1 MAGSHAVDR
10 SRWISH
16 IGSLIGDVLEPVPFD
31 ADVATRVG
39 YIESFHDE
47 FGNRRASDRAFLAHL
62 LGVSVS
68 PVRSFDRMGL
78 DERLWWCVA
87 DRTAIPDGLIGD
99 AGGLLLD
106 PDALAIEYRT
116 MVELGALQAFWAV
129 ALREAE
135 EVLRERAMDAARWHI
150 EELQPDNAIN
160 RPWGLAVFVEL
171 SIESQDETIAQTAEL
186 HAQTLLHNACINFGK
201 PDLLSA
207 MILKDAV
214 DQLGWADQ
222 RADF

>member
-1 MAGSHAVDR
+1 M
-10 SRWISH
+10 SH
-16 IGSLIGDVLEPVPFD
+16 IGTMLEGVLGAVPFG
-31 ADVATRVG
+31 ADEATRVG
-39 YIESFHDE
+39 YIESFQDE

-68 PVRSFDRMGL
+68 PVRAIERMGL
-78 DERLWWCVA
+78 DERLWWCAA
-87 DRTAIPDGLIGD
+87 DGRAIPDGLIG
-99 AGGLLLD
+99 ASGGLLVD

-116 MVELGALQAFWAV
+116 MVELGALQAFWSV
-129 ALREAE
+129 AIRDADSGLRA
-135 EVLRERAMDAARWHI
+135 RAMDAARWHI

-171 SIESQDETIAQTAEL
+171 AIVEQDETIAQTAEL

-207 MILKDAV
+207 LILKDAV
-214 DQLGWADQ
+214 DQLGRGDQ